1 MHGFFSVNQPGEAEM
16 SSGSISTLEARFLA
30 IISGLTLGSV
40 ARISA
45 VGDQRR
51 PALSG

>member
-1 MHGFFSVNQPGEAEM
+1 M

-30 IISGLTLGSV
+30 IITGLTLGFV